1 MQVQRI
7 EVRLVYM
14 AKFGGLE
21 SPRNAESL
29 PMPELM
35 KQRSQTG
42 ISEKVPQS
50 RDLKGKWRGSSS
62 KSEPLPF

>member
-1 MQVQRI
+1 MQVQRL

-14 AKFGGLE
+14 AKSDGLE

-35 KQRSQTG
+35 NSVPKLESQR
-42 ISEKVPQS
+42 KFRD
-50 RDLKGKWRGSSS
+50 RDLRGKWRGSSS
-62 KSEPLPF
+62 KLEPLPL